1 MLRMF
6 VQRMVAEKMKNVI
19 CLAVTASISLG
30 AYASDM
36 KAPANYSQF
45 QDILNMSK
53 LQMSDPDGKPGNKKD
68 YASKGNF
75 DGVVFEHFY
84 VDEPTQALVFK
95 MAGYK
100 NRSEIRVND
109 NFKVDEPHKYHHL
122 SAEFMPVNPSDSVK
136 NSEKKRDEMTYLQV
150 HNKGTYY
157 DGKPGSHGE
166 GYIPHPLVRVV
177 YDADRSGKTDW
188 YWAIIKNNAV
198 NCSSKSG
205 NKGSTECK
213 KAYIKL
219 PLGPIAEKGT
229 DKFDIY
235 VGNQRLIINH
245 NDSTVVNHD
254 ISYWKDMVS
263 YYKAGVYNQFKNG
276 ESEAHFYNLVY
287 SIKDSPVITN

>member
-1 MLRMF
+1 
-6 VQRMVAEKMKNVI
+6 
-19 CLAVTASISLG
+19 
-30 AYASDM
+30 
-36 KAPANYSQF
+36 
-45 QDILNMSK
+45 
-53 LQMSDPDGKPGNKKD
+53 
-68 YASKGNF
+68 
-75 DGVVFEHFY
+75 
-84 VDEPTQALVFK
+84 
-95 MAGYK
+95 
-100 NRSEIRVND
+100 
-109 NFKVDEPHKYHHL
+109 
-122 SAEFMPVNPSDSVK
+122 
-136 NSEKKRDEMTYLQV
+136 MTYLQV

-198 NCSSKSG
+198 NCNSKSG

-287 SIKDSPVITN
+287 SIKDSPVISN